1 MNAFL
6 MMKGAR
12 KIVEVCTAV
21 TPGEKVVI
29 VTDSSLVEIA
39 DVLAAAAHEREAEV
53 VIAVMAPTGVDG
65 AEPPR
70 AVVEAMKAADV
81 AILPVSYSISHS
93 EGVREALASGT
104 RVAALSAFTKDMM
117 VRGGIDADFPKL
129 RPLCD
134 AVAAAMGKAREA
146 VLTTPAGTDVRLNL
160 AGRPGNS
167 HPCIVGDRGV
177 LPRPIHDAR
186 MRVARPGKYTAIPNV
201 EANISPVA
209 AEGVIV
215 FDGSIPNLRMGV
227 VDAPVVVEVR
237 GGSIV
242 RISGGKQA
250 SILRGIWHRQ
260 ADPSVYNI
268 AQLAVGLNPECTAF
282 TGVFLNDHGAWG
294 TVHIGIGT
302 SASLGGS
309 TQSPMHLDG
318 MMYAPTLLL
327 DGRPIVENGEVVE
340 PAMEPA

>member
-1 MNAFL
+1 MDAFL

-12 KIVEVCTAV
+12 KIVEVCTAIK
-21 TPGEKVVI
+21 PGEKVVI
-29 VTDSSLVEIA
+29 VTDSSLIEIA

-70 AVVEAMKAADV
+70 VVVEAMKAADV

-93 EGVREALASGT
+93 EGVREALAAGT
-104 RVAALSAFTKDMM
+104 RVVALSAFTKEMM
-117 VRGGIDADFPKL
+117 VRGGIEADFPKL

-146 VLTTPAGTDVRLNL
+146 VLTTPAGTDLRLNL

-167 HPCIVGDRGV
+167 HPCIVD
-177 LPRPIHDAR
+177 
-186 MRVARPGKYTAIPNV
+186 RPGKYTAIPNV
-201 EANISPVA
+201 EANISPVE

-250 SILRGIWHRQ
+250 AILRSIWERQ

-282 TGVFLNDHGAWG
+282 TGVFLNDHGAYG

-302 SASLGGS
+302 APALAGPRNRPCTS
-309 TQSPMHLDG
+309 T
-318 MMYAPTLLL
+318 A
-327 DGRPIVENGEVVE
+327 
-340 PAMEPA
+340 

>member
-12 KIVEVCTAV
+12 KIVEVCTAIK
-21 TPGEKVVI
+21 PGEKVVI
-29 VTDSSLVEIA
+29 VTDSTLIDIA

-53 VIAVMAPTGVDG
+53 VIVVMAPTGVDG

-93 EGVREALASGT
+93 EGMREALASGT
-104 RVAALSAFTKDMM
+104 RIAALSGFTKEMM
-117 VRGGIDADFPKL
+117 VRGGIEADFPKL

-134 AVAAAMGKAREA
+134 AVAAAMGRAREA
-146 VLTTPAGTDVRLNL
+146 VLTTPAGTSVRLDL
-160 AGRPGNS
+160 TGRPGNS
-167 HPCIVGDRGV
+167 HCCIVD
-177 LPRPIHDAR
+177 
-186 MRVARPGKYTAIPNV
+186 RPGKYTAIPNV

-209 AEGVIV
+209 GDGVIV
-215 FDGSIPNLRMGV
+215 FDGSIPNLRMGL
-227 VDAPVVVEVR
+227 VDAPVVIEVT

-242 RISGGKQA
+242 KISGGRQA
-250 SILRGIWHRQ
+250 AILRGIWERTN
-260 ADPSVYNI
+260 DPSVYNI
-268 AQLAVGLNPECTAF
+268 AQLAVGLNPECVAF
-282 TGVFLNDHGAWG
+282 TGVFLNDHGAYG

-302 SASLGGS
+302 SAALGGS

-318 MMYAPTLLL
+318 MMYNPTLRL
-327 DGRPIVENGEVVE
+327 DGRAILEDGKVIE
-340 PAMEPA
+340 AAIAT

>member
-1 MNAFL
+1 MDAFL

-12 KIVEVCTAV
+12 KIVEVCTAIK
-21 TPGEKVVI
+21 PGEKVVI
-29 VTDSSLVEIA
+29 VTDSSLYAIA
-39 DVLAAAAHEREAEV
+39 DVLAAAAHERDAEV
-53 VIAVMAPTGVDG
+53 VITVMPPARVDG

-93 EGVREALASGT
+93 EGMREALATGT
-104 RVAALSAFTKDMM
+104 RVAALSGFTKEMM
-117 VRGGIDADFPKL
+117 VRGGIEADFPKL

-134 AVAAAMGKAREA
+134 AVAAAMGNAREA
-146 VLTTPAGTDVRLNL
+146 VLTTPGGTNVRMDLT
-160 AGRPGNS
+160 GRPGNS
-167 HPCIVGDRGV
+167 HSCIVD
-177 LPRPIHDAR
+177 
-186 MRVARPGKYTAIPNV
+186 RPGKYTAIPNV

-227 VDAPVVVEVR
+227 VDAPVVIEVR
-237 GGSIV
+237 DGSIV
-242 RISGGKQA
+242 KISGGRQA
-250 SILRGIWHRQ
+250 AILRAIWERTD
-260 ADPSVYNI
+260 DPSVYNI

-282 TGVFLNDHGAWG
+282 TGVFLNDHGAYG

-302 SASLGGS
+302 SAALGGS

-318 MMYAPTLLL
+318 MMYSPTLLL
-327 DGRPIVENGEVVE
+327 DGRAILEDGAVVDG
-340 PAMEPA
+340 AIARAG